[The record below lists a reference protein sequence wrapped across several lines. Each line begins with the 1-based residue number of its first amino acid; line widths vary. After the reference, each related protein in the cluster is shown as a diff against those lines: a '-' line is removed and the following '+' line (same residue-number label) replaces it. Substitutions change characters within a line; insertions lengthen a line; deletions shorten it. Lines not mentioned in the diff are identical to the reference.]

1 MLSQLTGRRS
11 LAGMVEVLRPVAGW
25 LRDGPDNAAT
35 LEWREPMAEM
45 TVLEAQTRE
54 WQRELL
60 KQGLERSFERGI
72 EQGQRMLLCRLAARR
87 FGADAGEQLGEI
99 LAKARDPS
107 RLEAAADGIVDC
119 ATETEFIGSLVNW
132 SDLMDEL
139 AEIEARAQEW
149 QREWVERGRTEGIQM
164 GQRALLCGLASR
176 RFGAAVGERVAAALA
191 DVRDGSRLEAAADLV
206 FDCATEAELLGKLDV
221 KLA

>member
-11 LAGMVEVLRPVAGW
+11 LAGMVEVLRPAVGR

-60 KQGLERSFERGI
+60 KQGFERGI
-72 EQGQRMLLCRLAARR
+72 EQGQRTLLCRLAAQR
-87 FGADAGEQLGEI
+87 FGADAGEELGEI
-99 LAKARDPS
+99 LARDPS
-107 RLEAAADGIVDC
+107 RLEAAADGILDC
-119 ATETEFIGSLVNW
+119 ATETEFFGSLLKW

-139 AEIEARAQEW
+139 AEMEARAQEW
-149 QREWVERGRTEGIQM
+149 QREWVERGQTEGIQM

-176 RFGAAVGERVAAALA
+176 RFGAAVGERVAASLA

-206 FDCATEAELLGKLDV
+206 FDCGTEAELLGKLDA

>member
-11 LAGMVEVLRPVAGW
+11 LAGMVEVLRPAAGW
-25 LRDGPDNAAT
+25 LRDGPDTAAR
-35 LEWREPMAEM
+35 LEWRSPMAEM

-60 KQGLERSFERGI
+60 KQGLERGFERGI
-72 EQGQRMLLCRLAARR
+72 EQGQRTLLCRLAARR

-99 LAKARDPS
+99 LARDPS
-107 RLEAAADGIVDC
+107 RLEAAADRILDY
-119 ATETEFIGSLVNW
+119 ATETEFIGSLLKW

-139 AEIEARAQEW
+139 AEMEARAQGW
-149 QREWVERGRTEGIQM
+149 QGEWVERGRTEGIQM

-191 DVRDGSRLEAAADLV
+191 DMRDGSRLEAAADLV
-206 FDCATEAELLGKLDV
+206 FDCATEAELLEKFDV